1 MNINKNKYRSG
12 VHLLSDAP
20 IEDQLLLKDKA
31 LLVSAEGITISDNT
45 QRDNPIIYA
54 NKGFERLTGYPVDR
68 VLGRNCRFLQGPD
81 SNAETVSAIS
91 EAVRNEREITVE
103 ILNYRKDGTTFWNRL
118 SITPLRN
125 DKGRVTH
132 FIGIQSDV
140 TNPRRAED
148 ELRKTTQQLEAAN
161 QRMKG
166 DLEAARQL
174 QLDMLPEQTPSLD
187 YLDIA
192 VAMKTAQE
200 VGGDY
205 YDFHVNKNNHLTAAI
220 GDATGHGLK
229 AGTVVTATKSLYNS
243 LAHHPDPVSIL
254 KNMSL
259 ALKNIGFRNM
269 YMAMLIAKFTPDTL
283 LVSSAG
289 MPYTYHYRRAEDRVD
304 EIILKGMP
312 LGSFPD
318 FDYDSKEIPVQPGD
332 TFLFL
337 SDGLLELPNEKG
349 EQYGEERT
357 RELFAKIAFDTPDR
371 IVAQLGDSATA
382 WSGSTPLRDDM
393 TFLVIKMNSENT
405 D

>member
-1 MNINKNKYRSG
+1 MDKNKYKYKSG
-12 VHLLSDAP
+12 VHLLSSAP
-20 IEDQLLLKDKA
+20 IEDQLLLKDQA
-31 LLVSAEGITISDNT
+31 LLVAAEGITISDNT
-45 QRDNPIIYA
+45 QPDNPIIYA
-54 NKGFERLTGYPVDR
+54 NKGFEHLTGYLVER
-68 VLGRNCRFLQGPD
+68 VLGRNCRFLQGPESD
-81 SNAETVSAIS
+81 PDTVAAIS

-118 SITPLRN
+118 SITPLR
-125 DKGRVTH
+125 DDEGRVTH
-132 FIGIQSDV
+132 FIGVQSDI
-140 TNPRRAED
+140 TNRRRAEA

-174 QLDMLPEQTPSLD
+174 QLDMLPEKTPDLD

-192 VAMKTAQE
+192 VVMRTAQE

-205 YDFHVNKNNHLTAAI
+205 YDFHIDIENHLTAAI

-229 AGTVVTATKSLYNS
+229 AGTVVTAAKSLYNT
-243 LAHHPDPVSIL
+243 LAHHPDPVFIL

-269 YMAMLIAKFTPDTL
+269 YMAMLIAKFTPEKL

-289 MPYTYHYRRAEDRVD
+289 MPYTYHYRRAEERVD

-318 FDYDSKEIPVQPGD
+318 FDYDSKEIPLRAGD

-337 SDGLLELPNEKG
+337 SDGLLELPDEKG
-349 EQYGEERT
+349 EQFGEERT
-357 RELFAKIAFDTPDR
+357 RNLFAQIASDTSDQ
-371 IVAQLGDSATA
+371 IVVQLIESAKA

-393 TFLVIKMNSENT
+393 TFVVIKVKEK
-405 D
+405 